1 MTVSYDQTSSCYT
14 SVQYLTRSPDII
26 LSLTRTTRVGY
37 LRDIRRLTVAL
48 SRARLGVYI
57 LGRRTVFE
65 SCHELKEA
73 FSRLLSG
80 RPDKL
85 MVVTGE
91 MYGGVARLVDDK
103 VEATEMTGVEHMGQ
117 YVYEMTKAKVEESST
132 QGRTLADAKLSDVDA
147 ADTVGEDEFGSG
159 EEDEQ
164 QLEALDQMG

>member
-1 MTVSYDQTSSCYT
+1 M
-14 SVQYLTRSPDII
+14 LLPDII

-48 SRARLGVYI
+48 SRARLGLYI

-91 MYGGVARLVDDK
+91 MYGGVARLVGD
-103 VEATEMTGVEHMGQ
+103 EMESTEMTGVEHMGQ
-117 YVYEMTKAKVEESST
+117 YVYEMTKARKEALSMQGQAPAESEPFD
-132 QGRTLADAKLSDVDA
+132 ADVVDA
-147 ADTVGEDEFGSG
+147 VGESEG
-159 EEDEQ
+159 EGEGEYGNVEVDEQ
-164 QLEALDQMG
+164 QLEALDQTV